1 MQSRARAWQYLRDE
15 LAADVALVQEA
26 VPPDHCEAVYKP
38 VDPNNPRAKWGS
50 AVVVLSSKYRLN
62 PRTRRP
68 LGSDASQGELLESHP
83 GASAVADVV
92 EASSQVPRM
101 VAVSFYGAWEYLPK
115 DPEKPQKRQ
124 AIYSVAASHR
134 TLSDLTPLLVWAR
147 RMPHKLPVLLAGDFN
162 ATTQIAS
169 ENFWEWS
176 NERNPPPSSIGC
188 ELSDCTTSSRVRR
201 IPVLAWRIVRAN
213 LLAPAPMCGPTVTR
227 IALTLV
233 PRSSTT
239 CSPRNGCCPRSRPAR
254 CGTRMMLGRCQTI
267 ARSSSTLATLEHRVR
282 HLEGV
287 TPPTAPPTRDPS
299 SSAAKSQPL
308 LFFLPSRAFVPA
320 RRTGL
325 IGAGPSAPAADDDP
339 DARADDAEGDSR
351 GTVGCHPERSESL
364 PREPAEEAR
373 TGPPSGLRR
382 SRNPPRKDFSVG
394 WAPEMV

>member
-1 MQSRARAWQYLRDE
+1 MNHWARSVESRARAWQYLRDE

-83 GASAVADVV
+83 GAAAVADVV

-147 RMPHKLPVLLAGDFN
+147 RMPHKIPVLLAGDFN

-169 ENFWEWS
+169 ENFWEV
-176 NERNPPPSSIGC
+176 ER
-188 ELSDCTTSSRVRR
+188 EE
-201 IPVLAWRIVRAN
+201 
-213 LLAPAPMCGPTVTR
+213 
-227 IALTLV
+227 
-233 PRSSTT
+233 
-239 CSPRNGCCPRSRPAR
+239 
-254 CGTRMMLGRCQTI
+254 
-267 ARSSSTLATLEHRVR
+267 SSTLFDRVR
-282 HLEGV
+282 ALGLHDLV
-287 TPPTAPPTRDPS
+287 SRTKD
-299 SSAAKSQPL
+299 
-308 LFFLPSRAFVPA
+308 SRARLENCSCESPGTCAHV
-320 RRTGL
+320 RTYRHANRTDTRPTQL
-325 IGAGPSAPAADDDP
+325 DYVFASERLLPQVETCTVWDKDGAWALSDHCPIIVDL
-339 DARADDAEGDSR
+339 GDS
-351 GTVGCHPERSESL
+351 
-364 PREPAEEAR
+364 
-373 TGPPSGLRR
+373 
-382 SRNPPRKDFSVG
+382 
-394 WAPEMV
+394 